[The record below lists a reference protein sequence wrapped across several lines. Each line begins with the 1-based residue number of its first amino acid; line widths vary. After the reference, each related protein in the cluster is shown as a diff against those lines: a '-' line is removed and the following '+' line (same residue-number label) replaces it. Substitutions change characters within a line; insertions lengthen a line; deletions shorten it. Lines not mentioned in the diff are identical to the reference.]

1 MSPAVSAPI
10 RLFPLLLLLL
20 ALLPAARAAHPDF
33 TPQETA
39 YIASGRVI
47 RMCVDPDWE
56 PFERIDAQGRHV
68 GIAADLVQR
77 VAQRVGLKI
86 VLLPVRTWEESLAAS
101 KAGRCQIMSFLN
113 QTPQRDVWLDFT
125 APILSDPNVIITREE
140 QPDIGDLAGLDGKTV
155 ALPAGTMVEER
166 IRQRYPRLRPVLT
179 GSEPEAIA
187 LVSGRQADMTVR
199 SLIVAA
205 YAIKKQG
212 WFNLKV
218 AGQVPEFTNQLR
230 IGVIKSEPTLRDILD
245 KGVATLTDDE
255 RNEIINR
262 HVPLQV
268 RQGVDVHLL
277 WQLGLAAA
285 VLLGLGLLWALHLHR
300 MNKVLAQVA
309 VTDQLTG
316 LGNRQKLDATLAQE
330 IQRAGRGDT
339 AFSVILLDVDHF
351 KQINDTYGHQV
362 GDEVLVQVA
371 TLLRHN
377 TRNIDVVGRWGGEEF
392 LIVCP
397 LTGQEGAVTLAEN
410 LRLALIQHT
419 FPVAT
424 HCSASFGVATCHP
437 GEAGKDLIARA
448 DAALYRA
455 KQSGRNRVEWG

>member
-1 MSPAVSAPI
+1 MPACV
-10 RLFPLLLLLL
+10 RLLILLL
-20 ALLPAARAAHPDF
+20 AFWAGQTSANTSHPDLS
-33 TPQETA
+33 PQESA
-39 YIASGRVI
+39 FIASGRVI

-56 PFERIDAQGRHV
+56 PFERIDEQGRHV
-68 GIAADLVQR
+68 GISADLIQL
-77 VAQRVGLKI
+77 VAKRVGLTI

-140 QPDIGDLAGLDGKTV
+140 QPDIGNLAGLDGKTV

-166 IRQRYPRLRPVLT
+166 IRKRYPQLQPVLT
-179 GSEPEAIA
+179 QSEPEAIA
-187 LVSGRQADMTVR
+187 LVSERKADMTIR

-212 WFNLKV
+212 LFNLKV

-230 IGVIKSEPTLRDILD
+230 IGVIKSEPTLRSILD

-268 RQGVDVHLL
+268 RQGVDEHLL

-285 VLLGLGLLWALHLHR
+285 VLLGLGLLWALHLYR

-316 LGNRQKLDATLAQE
+316 LGNRQKLDAALAQE

-351 KQINDTYGHQV
+351 KQVNDTYGHQV
-362 GDEVLVQVA
+362 GDEVLVQLA

-437 GEAGKDLIARA
+437 GEASKDLIARA